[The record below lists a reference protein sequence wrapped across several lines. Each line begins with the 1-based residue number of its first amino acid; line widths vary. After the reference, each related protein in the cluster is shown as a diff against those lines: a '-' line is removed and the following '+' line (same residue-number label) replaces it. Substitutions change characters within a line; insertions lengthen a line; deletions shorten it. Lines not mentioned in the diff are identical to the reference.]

1 MTQITAVFPVSIPD
15 AIDLLPDQ
23 PLLQQPAAPAPATAQ
38 PCPQALVPSIN
49 PVRLPPAGRT
59 GPLRSGNP
67 RGNPNL
73 APRCG
78 AKARTTGCPCRAP
91 AMPNGRCRMHGG
103 KSTGP
108 RTSAGL
114 ANLAKA
120 HTTHGRYAQT
130 GPDAEFEAKVRH
142 GKVLARR
149 VRLNGAAYDLL
160 PWLPPALSARL
171 RADTATELYALK
183 YKAWFHAASV
193 TPTAGPDARTHATAT
208 PHPPGQN
215 TPDHNPRPRRDLH
228 GRFAPAPPRP
238 LRGRQAERA
247 RSRAEAAALAPW
259 KLAIVEARI
268 AMRQTPRHN
277 CAAQR
282 QRLEPNPPRQMPPAT
297 HPGGG
302 APADATPPSSRY
314 PDGDRPF
321 AQSARIEIPRTNPMN
336 RPAASRPAGPDD
348 GADNIPL
355 QRGTVACPTEPA
367 GQTSAETSIQSRPPG
382 ACPGG
387 GTVPSS
393 ASSVSVA
400 SPADHR
406 PRAQSTRIENPGT
419 NPPARRTASAPTPPA
434 ERSAKTSIHPGTVRP
449 AANPFR
455 DALLAGNVCNTPDA
469 HRLAAK
475 VERVGGWPILMAIDA
490 AKQAGQDWRPAV
502 VAVRQRLAR
511 DANHQRPLSIRP
523 PSICPAAPIAE
534 VARCDATPQ
543 DP

>member
-38 PCPQALVPSIN
+38 PCPQALVPRIN
-49 PVRLPPAGRT
+49 PVRLPPAART

-78 AKARTTGCPCRAP
+78 AKARTTGCSCRAP

-108 RTSAGL
+108 RTAEGL
-114 ANLAKA
+114 ANLART
-120 HTTHGRYAQT
+120 HTTHGGYAQT
-130 GPDAEFEAKVRH
+130 GPEAEQQAKIRH
-142 GKVLARR
+142 GRVVARR
-149 VRLNGAAYDLL
+149 ARLNGAAYDLL

-171 RADTATELYALK
+171 RADTAIELYAPK
-183 YKAWFHAASV
+183 HKAWFHAASV
-193 TPTAGPDARTHATAT
+193 APPAGPDARTHATGA
-208 PHPPGQN
+208 PHPPGHN
-215 TPDHNPRPRRDLH
+215 PPDHNPRPRRDAH
-228 GRFAPAPPRP
+228 GRFAAAPPRP

-268 AMRQTPRHN
+268 AMRQAPRHDR
-277 CAAQR
+277 AAER
-282 QRLEPNPPRQMPPAT
+282 QNLKPNPTQQMPPAA

-302 APADATPPSSRY
+302 APANATPPSS
-314 PDGDRPF
+314 PGQDGDATRT
-321 AQSARIEIPRTNPMN
+321 QSARIEFPRTNPMN
-336 RPAASRPAGPDD
+336 RPAASGPAGLAD
-348 GADNIPL
+348 GPAETPT
-355 QRGTVACPTEPA
+355 QRGTVPPPASTLSVVSSSDHRTLAQSARIEFPQIYPMNRPAPSCPAGPADGPDKTLVQRGAVACATRPTEPA
-367 GQTSAETSIQSRPPG
+367 GKT
-382 ACPGG
+382 
-387 GTVPSS
+387 
-393 ASSVSVA
+393 
-400 SPADHR
+400 
-406 PRAQSTRIENPGT
+406 
-419 NPPARRTASAPTPPA
+419 
-434 ERSAKTSIHPGTVRP
+434 SAKTSIHPGTVRP

-455 DALLAGNVCNTPDA
+455 DALLASTVCNTPDA

-490 AKQAGQDWRPAV
+490 GIQAGQDWRPATA
-502 VAVRQRLAR
+502 AVRQRLAE
-511 DANHQRPLSIRP
+511 DANRRRP
-523 PSICPAAPIAE
+523 PCIRLAAPIAE
-534 VARCDATPQ
+534 VVRWDATPE

>member
-1 MTQITAVFPVSIPD
+1 MTQTTAVVPVPVTVPN
-15 AIDLLPDQ
+15 AIDPLPGQ
-23 PLLQQPAAPAPATAQ
+23 PVLHQPAAPATASGQ
-38 PCPQALVPSIN
+38 PCPQVLVPSIN
-49 PVRLPPAGRT
+49 PVGFPPAARS

-149 VRLNGAAYDLL
+149 VRLNAAAFDLL
-160 PWLPPALSARL
+160 PWLPPAFSARL
-171 RADTATELYALK
+171 SADTATELQPPNCN
-183 YKAWFHAASV
+183 AWFHAASV
-193 TPTAGPDARTHATAT
+193 APTAGPDARTRATAT
-208 PHPPGQN
+208 PHPPGHN
-215 TPDHNPRPRRDLH
+215 PPGHNPRPRRDLH
-228 GRFAPAPPRP
+228 GRFAPPPPRL

-259 KLAIVEARI
+259 KLAIAEARI
-268 AMRQTPRHN
+268 AMCQTPPKDR
-277 CAAQR
+277 AAQR
-282 QRLEPNPPRQMPPAT
+282 QRLKPNPSMPPAA

-314 PDGDRPF
+314 PAGDRPL
-321 AQSARIEIPRTNPMN
+321 AQSARIEFSRTNPMN
-336 RPAASRPAGPDD
+336 RPAPPCPAGPAD
-348 GADNIPL
+348 GSAKTPIH
-355 QRGTVACPTEPA
+355 RGTVACPTGPTEPA
-367 GQTSAETSIQSRPPG
+367 GKVSTKTSIHP
-382 ACPGG
+382 
-387 GTVPSS
+387 GTVPPSVI
-393 ASSVSVA
+393 SVSVA

-406 PRAQSTRIENPGT
+406 PLAPSTRIENPGT
-419 NPPARRTASAPTPPA
+419 NPPARRTTSHPTAPA
-434 ERSAKTSIHPGTVRP
+434 EHSAKTSIHPGTVHP
-449 AANPFR
+449 AENPFR
-455 DALLAGNVCNTPDA
+455 NALLASTVCNTPDA

-475 VERVGGWPILMAIDA
+475 VERVGGWPILLAIDA

-502 VAVRQRLAR
+502 VAVRQHLVNTTNR
-511 DANHQRPLSIRP
+511 QRPPCIRL
-523 PSICPAAPIAE
+523 AAPIAQ
-534 VARCDATPQ
+534 VVPCDATPP